1 MFVLNN
7 NNNLISTISD
17 KFRRKDNNSVYLFTN
32 ARDEPNIAE
41 WIAHH
46 LLLGFDKVFI
56 FDHLSVN
63 PIAGK
68 LRTNFDN
75 RLIVKNVEGSGNVKV
90 KFMKD
95 AVSICQKENVS
106 WMLYLDA
113 DEFLCLNKEKNVKDF
128 LSFFS
133 EADAVGVNWLM
144 FGSSG
149 HVTQPTGLITE
160 NFIKSELRL
169 NSHVKSFVRP
179 SVVKNI
185 QSPHSYVITNHNRYF
200 SCNKTKMKMSPFNN
214 QPLPF
219 INSIAYIAHYYIQSE
234 EEHLRRKS
242 RQLDDGSVGKQN
254 LIKNIHIEYN
264 NIVNNQLQFKYSEN
278 IKNFLKKYNIVL

>member
-1 MFVLNN
+1 MFVIN
-7 NNNLISTISD
+7 NNNLISTVSD
-17 KFRRKDNNSVYLFTN
+17 KFRRKDNNLIYLFTN

-46 LLLGFDKVFI
+46 LLLGFNKVYV
-56 FDHLSVN
+56 FDHLSVT
-63 PIAGK
+63 PIASK
-68 LRTNFDN
+68 LGTNFDN
-75 RLIVKNVEGSGNVKV
+75 RLIVKNVEGFGNVKLN
-90 KFMKD
+90 FMKD
-95 AVSICQKENVS
+95 AVKICQKENVS

-113 DEFLCLNKEKNVKDF
+113 DEFLCLNKEKNVNEF
-128 LSFFS
+128 LSYFS
-133 EADAVGVNWLM
+133 EADAVGINWLM

-149 HVTQPTGLITE
+149 HVKQPKGLITE

-185 QSPHSYVITNHNRYF
+185 QNPHSYIITNPNRYF
-200 SCNKTKMKMSPFNN
+200 TFNKTKMKMGPYNN

-242 RQLDDGSVGKQN
+242 RQLDDGSIGKQN
-254 LIKNIHIEYN
+254 LIQKIHIEYN
-264 NIVNNQLQFKYSEN
+264 NIINKQLQFKYSEK
-278 IKNFLKKYNIVL
+278 IKSFLKKYNIFL